1 MPRKRQ
7 PKKERRQASF
17 YHFDFPES
25 FIEGADPLT
34 FRGPPIPTSIL
45 IAKFLGIHNISKAK
59 MKRLREIVKFFILN
73 RDVELKRPRIADV
86 RKVLSNLDKAARS
99 FLGQSKTINF
109 FKQLDELD
117 QRSID
122 ALTSTERR
130 LFGFFDSYRLIFS
143 LPAVIH
149 RALNHAIPA
158 LIYPEGNSKVGPPKL
173 ELVLY
178 LPIDKG
184 GPTTFRVSLRKF
196 ITDLYKFYRSNSQ
209 NDAVVKS
216 FESWLSGDTFVLFLA
231 FVQTIVRLL
240 LQPMMLRELCLN
252 RTEEEALYYDDL
264 TELLKTESYLLAQVQ
279 KAIPYT
285 TQSHLKRSKP
295 KAMKKNK
302 G

>member
-1 MPRKRQ
+1 M
-7 PKKERRQASF
+7 KK
-17 YHFDFPES
+17 
-25 FIEGADPLT
+25 
-34 FRGPPIPTSIL
+34 
-45 IAKFLGIHNISKAK
+45 
-59 MKRLREIVKFFILN
+59 LREIVKSFIVN

-86 RKVLSNLDKAARS
+86 REALSNLDQAARS
-99 FLGQSKTINF
+99 FLGQSKTIKF

-122 ALTSTERR
+122 ALTSTERI
-130 LFGFFDSYRLIFS
+130 LFGFFDSYRLIFR
-143 LPAVIH
+143 LPEVIH
-149 RALNHAIPA
+149 RTLNHAIPA

-173 ELVLY
+173 ELVPY

-196 ITDLYKFYRSNSQ
+196 IGDLYKFYRSNSQ
-209 NDAVVKS
+209 NDDAVPNS

-252 RTEEEALYYDDL
+252 RTEEEALHYDDL